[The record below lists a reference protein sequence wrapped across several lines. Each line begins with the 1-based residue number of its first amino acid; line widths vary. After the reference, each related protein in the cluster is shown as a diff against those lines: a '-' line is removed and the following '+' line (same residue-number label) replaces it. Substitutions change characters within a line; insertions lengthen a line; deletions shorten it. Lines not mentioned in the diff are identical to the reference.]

1 MGAATGYYISVSQ
14 NGEQIKSKN
23 ITLERE
29 VTQTMLHNLAKG
41 QIYSVQISAL
51 HGKASTDFSPR
62 HILKPLTDQV
72 IVQSPTE
79 DIPVWLWMLAV
90 MIVIVVTTLIIIVA
104 AVICHRTSKLR
115 LNPKHQTQSAYEIQN
130 EARNK
135 KKKWIN
141 QSWTLNSGSKVSALG
156 SKRGLI
162 NDSHYDYAL
171 PDVYNYSHD
180 YSAKDSSHYSHDYS
194 PKDSAHYASNT
205 IFKKTYYLPLHQS
218 KVEEGQ
224 TRNSYRKQNSVSLS
238 T

>member
-115 LNPKHQTQSAYEIQN
+115 LNLKHQTQSAYEVQN

-141 QSWTLNSGSKVSALG
+141 QTWTLNSGSKVSAFG

-180 YSAKDSSHYSHDYS
+180 YSA
-194 PKDSAHYASNT
+194 KDSAHYASNT